1 MSWLIRLFLAG
12 FCVATLGSIA
22 ARDAGAETRVALVV
36 GNAGYEH
43 ADVLANT
50 VNDAVAVSSVLKKA
64 GFDVDERD
72 NLGVVEFKRAVRDFA
87 RTAANA
93 DIAVVYYS
101 GHGMGF
107 DGRNYLIP
115 TDARLANNSDV
126 EDEAI
131 PLDRVLAATHAAKK
145 LSLIILDACR
155 ENPFLH
161 GEGAVA
167 TKRVSFKGLVPVE
180 STGTNTLVAHAAK
193 AGSVSFDGA
202 GMNSPF
208 ATALLKYIAEPGLD
222 IRMALGKVRDEV
234 LAATGNQQEPTIYGS
249 LEGTT
254 VFLVPAPSTARALDG
269 QDADHAAASDYEQ
282 AEREGSRQ
290 AWQVFL
296 AAHSSGYYADLARV
310 HLARLPPIETK
321 LPPIE
326 TTKPTIA
333 PPEAPNKAAGPLDG
347 QDADHVAAS
356 DYEQAERE
364 GSRQAWQDF
373 LAAHS
378 SGYYA
383 DLARIH
389 LARLPPI
396 ETKLPPIATTKPTLA
411 APEAPNKAA
420 APLDGQDAD
429 HVAASDYEQAE
440 REDSRQAWQVFLAAH
455 NSGYYADLAR
465 IHLARL
471 PPIETKLPPI
481 EATKPTIAAPETPNN
496 AGPASAGRSLEDARQ
511 PAGVIPSNT
520 MTPEQA
526 CKSDAAKLAALR
538 LNPSPDQVAKFSSAL
553 MCEDLR
559 PQVERFVESL
569 GIEIP
574 GDQKSRSLEAGDQ
587 KSRTLE
593 APPQGESSDREQICK
608 RESEELSRLRANP
621 IRENAVRFARDL
633 KCEDLKAQVTRLL
646 ESISD

>member
-22 ARDAGAETRVALVV
+22 ARDARAETRVALVV

-50 VNDAVAVSSVLKKA
+50 VNDAVAVSSLLKKA

-115 TDARLANNSDV
+115 TDARLANESDV

-161 GEGAVA
+161 GE
-167 TKRVSFKGLVPVE
+167 RVSFKGLVPVE
-180 STGTNTLVAHAAK
+180 STGTNTLVAYAAK

-222 IRMALGKVRDEV
+222 IKMALGKVRDEV
-234 LAATGNQQEPTIYGS
+234 LAATGNQQEPSIYGS
-249 LEGTT
+249 LEGTII
-254 VFLVPAPSTARALDG
+254 FLVPAPSKPRALDG
-269 QDADHAAASDYEQ
+269 QDADHVAASDYEQ

-296 AAHSSGYYADLARV
+296 AAHSSGYYADLARI
-310 HLARLPPIETK
+310 HLAR

-326 TTKPTIA
+326 TTKPTI
-333 PPEAPNKAAGPLDG
+333 
-347 QDADHVAAS
+347 
-356 DYEQAERE
+356 
-364 GSRQAWQDF
+364 
-373 LAAHS
+373 
-378 SGYYA
+378 
-383 DLARIH
+383 
-389 LARLPPI
+389 
-396 ETKLPPIATTKPTLA
+396 A

-420 APLDGQDAD
+420 APLGGQDAD
-429 HVAASDYEQAE
+429 HAAASDYELAE
-440 REDSRQAWQVFLAAH
+440 RGGSRQAWQVFLAAH

-471 PPIETKLPPI
+471 PPIETKPPPI

-496 AGPASAGRSLEDARQ
+496 AGPASADPSLEGARQ
-511 PAGVIPSNT
+511 PAGVIQSNT

-574 GDQKSRSLEAGDQ
+574 GDQ

>member
-22 ARDAGAETRVALVV
+22 ARDARAETRVALVV

-115 TDARLANNSDV
+115 TDARLANDSDV

-161 GEGAVA
+161 GEGAMA

-180 STGTNTLVAHAAK
+180 STGTNTLVAYAAK

-234 LAATGNQQEPTIYGS
+234 LAATGNQQEPSIYGL

-254 VFLVPAPSTARALDG
+254 IFLVPASSKAGPLDG

-310 HLARLPPIETK
+310 HLAGLPPV
-321 LPPIE
+321 E

-333 PPEAPNKAAGPLDG
+333 PPEAPNKAARALDA

-356 DYEQAERE
+356 DYERAERE
-364 GSRQAWQDF
+364 GSRQAWQVF

-389 LARLPPI
+389 LARLPPV
-396 ETKLPPIATTKPTLA
+396 ETKLPPIATTKPTIA

-429 HVAASDYEQAE
+429 HVAASDYEQAQ
-440 REDSRQAWQVFLAAH
+440 REGSRQAWQVFLAAH
-455 NSGYYADLAR
+455 NSGYYANLAR

-511 PAGVIPSNT
+511 PAGVIPSST

-526 CKSDAAKLAALR
+526 CRSDAAKLAALR

-574 GDQKSRSLEAGDQ
+574 GDQKSR
-587 KSRTLE
+587 TLE

-621 IRENAVRFARDL
+621 IRENAVRFAHDL

>member
-22 ARDAGAETRVALVV
+22 ARDARAETRVALVV

-43 ADVLANT
+43 ADVLANPI
-50 VNDAVAVSSVLKKA
+50 NDAVAVASVLKKA

-101 GHGMGF
+101 GRGMGF

-115 TDARLANNSDV
+115 TDARLANDSDV

-131 PLDRVLAATHAAKK
+131 PLDRVLASTHAAKK

-155 ENPFLH
+155 ENPFLR
-161 GEGAVA
+161 GEGGMA
-167 TKRVSFKGLVPVE
+167 TKRVSFKGLVPIE
-180 STGTNTLVAHAAK
+180 STGTNTLVAYAAK
-193 AGSVSFDGA
+193 AGSVSFGGA

-208 ATALLKYIAEPGLD
+208 ATALVKYIAEPGLD

-234 LAATGNQQEPTIYGS
+234 LATTGNQQEPSIYGS
-249 LEGTT
+249 LEGTNI
-254 VFLVPAPSTARALDG
+254 FLVPAPSKPRALDG
-269 QDADHAAASDYEQ
+269 QDADDVAASDYEV

-296 AAHSSGYYADLARV
+296 AAHG
-310 HLARLPPIETK
+310 
-321 LPPIE
+321 
-326 TTKPTIA
+326 
-333 PPEAPNKAAGPLDG
+333 
-347 QDADHVAAS
+347 
-356 DYEQAERE
+356 
-364 GSRQAWQDF
+364 
-373 LAAHS
+373 

-396 ETKLPPIATTKPTLA
+396 ETKLPPIETTKPIIAAPEAPNKAGPLGGQDAEHVAASDYEVAEREGSRQAWQVFLAAHNSGYYADLARIHLARLPPIETTKPTIA

-420 APLDGQDAD
+420 APLGGQDAD
-429 HVAASDYEQAE
+429 HAAASDYELAE
-440 REDSRQAWQVFLAAH
+440 RGGSRQAWQVFLAAH

-471 PPIETKLPPI
+471 PPIETKPPPI

-496 AGPASAGRSLEDARQ
+496 AGPASADPSLEGARQ
-511 PAGVIPSNT
+511 PAGVIQSNT

-574 GDQKSRSLEAGDQ
+574 GDQ